1 MCVALSFYRCLEGKN
16 LWFPIGYLLY
26 TVCVIA
32 EGQWESCLCVCVLK
46 EMREWERGMC
56 LLMHLC
62 LWLFQGFSLELHGSL
77 WKDCSLCVHSESLA
91 LHLTLLNSSAEIIQF
106 TFPYQ
111 TPIHFAV
118 PLHRYKIPRLFHWSH
133 DLACLST
140 SPFPRGSSGLL
151 WGWGSWWQIWG
162 IWGDVTMAESESGEG
177 VHWLFEALVVAAIC
191 LFLSLSYIF
200 LHSWGNSILH
210 SIK

>member
-1 MCVALSFYRCLEGKN
+1 M
-16 LWFPIGYLLY
+16 
-26 TVCVIA
+26 
-32 EGQWESCLCVCVLK
+32 
-46 EMREWERGMC
+46 ER
-56 LLMHLC
+56 L
-62 LWLFQGFSLELHGSL
+62 
-77 WKDCSLCVHSESLA
+77 
-91 LHLTLLNSSAEIIQF
+91 LTLCPFWISRSPSNSFNSSAEIIQF

-191 LFLSLSYIF
+191 LFLSLSLYFFYTHEGKYLTFNKVIYKLHVTFMSNFINTVYCSNLMYTSKVCGQF
-200 LHSWGNSILH
+200 LTFLKRWHTQAAFI
-210 SIK
+210 